1 MIGNPGLRRN
11 GRGGDHGSYLFEGKS
26 TPTTYPKLQSPP
38 ASILFTPGDLRWAPS
53 TLSCGHSGLASPTT
67 LTPTSLEELGF
78 GLVRFGS
85 TKCFRVF
92 QPRPLSGEDGFKA
105 GDNFL
110 VRKIKTEGSNR
121 N

>member
-1 MIGNPGLRRN
+1 MRVEATPGLN
-11 GRGGDHGSYLFEGKS
+11 FGYPGGSQVGPL
-26 TPTTYPKLQSPP
+26 
-38 ASILFTPGDLRWAPS
+38 LRP
-53 TLSCGHSGLASPTT
+53 LGLALARAP
-67 LTPTSLEELGF
+67 TPTSLEKLGF
-78 GLVRFGS
+78 GLVRFGR

-105 GDNFL
+105 GDSLL

>member
-1 MIGNPGLRRN
+1 M
-11 GRGGDHGSYLFEGKS
+11 RGYESRS
-26 TPTTYPKLQSPP
+26 NSP
-38 ASILFTPGDLRWAPS
+38 ASILATPGGLRWAPS
-53 TLSCGHSGLASPTT
+53 YPFLRPLGFGVADDAD
-67 LTPTSLEELGF
+67 PTSLEGLGL

-92 QPRPLSGEDGFKA
+92 QPRPLSVEDGFKA
-105 GDNFL
+105 GDNLL

>member
-1 MIGNPGLRRN
+1 MALTSLRARA
-11 GRGGDHGSYLFEGKS
+11 HQPPTPSYNH
-26 TPTTYPKLQSPP
+26 PP
-38 ASILFTPGDLRWAPS
+38 ASILFTPGDLRWA
-53 TLSCGHSGLASPTT
+53 LHAARGHSGFASPTT
-67 LTPTSLEELGF
+67 LTPTSLEKLGF

-105 GDNFL
+105 GDSLL